1 MNSPYLWRQR
11 SIAGPLCVPVG
22 SKGSK
27 SQVEA
32 HPLWV
37 TSPRCRLIVREVH
50 RHIYV
55 VHVRSRTDCSSSQRR
70 FRNAETSLVGPLP
83 GQGTHNRDRWD
94 RNAAHTPARSA
105 HNSYRQSGKGT
116 ENPRKVS
123 IPHEWLSGSGEDGNA
138 IFRTGVEPIR
148 TDFKVESQ
156 TPNRKLRA
164 R

>member
-1 MNSPYLWRQR
+1 MFGVEPIVARPKGDSETQKPHLSVRYRAKEPIIGTVGTVTQPTRQR
-11 SIAGPLCVPVG
+11 AAPIIA
-22 SKGSK
+22 
-27 SQVEA
+27 
-32 HPLWV
+32 
-37 TSPRCRLIVREVH
+37 I
-50 RHIYV
+50 
-55 VHVRSRTDCSSSQRR
+55 
-70 FRNAETSLVGPLP
+70 
-83 GQGTHNRDRWD
+83 
-94 RNAAHTPARSA
+94 
-105 HNSYRQSGKGT
+105 GKGT